1 MGGEKGSWWIPF
13 GTCWVFSAP
22 EDANSM
28 TTDLELVKEGSAREK
43 DSGIIVL
50 EVIQKFSNIIYG
62 TNYKDLK
69 IINI

>member
-1 MGGEKGSWWIPF
+1 
-13 GTCWVFSAP
+13 
-22 EDANSM
+22 M
-28 TTDLELVKEGSAREK
+28 TTDLDLVKEGSAREK